1 MKITNEF
8 APSSPDSELSLT
20 PVLIITRPSST
31 NKTSAAMSTNFSQ
44 CPGLP
49 SARLKRA
56 TAERLATVRRVRFFF
71 LARLEV
77 VELVLRHIIMYMS

>member
-77 VELVLRHIIMYMS
+77 VELVLRHFIMYMS

>member
-71 LARLEV
+71 W
-77 VELVLRHIIMYMS
+77 HGWKWSS